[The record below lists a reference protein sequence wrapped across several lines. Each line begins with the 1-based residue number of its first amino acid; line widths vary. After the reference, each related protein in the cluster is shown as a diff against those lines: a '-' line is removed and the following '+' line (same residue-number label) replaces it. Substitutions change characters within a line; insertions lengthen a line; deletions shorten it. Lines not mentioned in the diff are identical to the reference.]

1 MMNRKMTI
9 AVNEISGLNDSFVK
23 IVTDGTFYYVG
34 ALFGDGNINRFAAS
48 PRYRTI
54 KGAIAFAFKWYK
66 L

>member
-9 AVNEISGLNDSFVK
+9 AVNEISGLNDNFVK

-54 KGAIAFAFKWYK
+54 KGAIAFAFKRYK